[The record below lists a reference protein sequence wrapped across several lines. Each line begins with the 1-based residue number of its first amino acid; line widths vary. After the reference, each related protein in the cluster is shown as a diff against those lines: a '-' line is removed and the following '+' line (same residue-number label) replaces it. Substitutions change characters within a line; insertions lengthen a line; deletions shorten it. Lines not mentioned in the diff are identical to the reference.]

1 VKGKTARLH
10 RRQMSQSRAFFEPL
24 RSLGFAGISAAYA
37 AVGTPTDHPIRVFC
51 ITNNT
56 QGHMIFSLDPTNA
69 AGDMFVAAGSY
80 KLYDVQAN
88 INPQFDDKYV
98 FPVGTQFYVKQ
109 VTAPTSGDVYV
120 ECMH

>member
-1 VKGKTARLH
+1 MITNTAH
-10 RRQMSQSRAFFEPL
+10 AYFEPL

-37 AVGTPTDHPIRVFC
+37 AVGSPTTHTVRAFC

-56 QGHMIFSLDPTNA
+56 QGHMIFSLDNTNA

-88 INPQFDDKYV
+88 MNANKDDRYV
-98 FPVGTQFYVKQ
+98 FPIGTQFYVKQ
-109 VTAPTSGDVYV
+109 VTAPASGDVYV
-120 ECMH
+120 EVMY

>member
-1 VKGKTARLH
+1 
-10 RRQMSQSRAFFEPL
+10 MSQARAFFEPL

-37 AVGTPTDHPIRVFC
+37 AVGTATTHPIRAFC
-51 ITNNT
+51 VTNNT
-56 QGHMIFSLDPTNA
+56 QGHMIFSLDDNNA

-98 FPVGTQFYVKQ
+98 FAVGTQFYVKQ
-109 VTAPTSGDVYV
+109 VTAPVQGDVYV
-120 ECMH
+120 EILH